1 MSEHMPSTC
10 PNLGFF
16 LSQFPLFKIAFFGT
30 ETSETNALRQ
40 KPVNHSSSTENQLN
54 DLHILPPYISLFTP
68 FPLPSIIANAF
79 IAFTMCQPLGHML
92 IRLILLTLGV
102 RSILL
107 LLLTSLFK
115 WED

>member
-1 MSEHMPSTC
+1 MPKPRVLLIPIS
-10 PNLGFF
+10 
-16 LSQFPLFKIAFFGT
+16 PLQNCIYGT
-30 ETSETNALRQ
+30 ETSETSALRQ

-102 RSILL
+102 RSYCYY
-107 LLLTSLFK
+107 
-115 WED
+115 